1 MKKIIVVL
9 LVLSVAFV
17 AMSSV
22 SAASDFGLD
31 INHGGRHHNIPTI
44 EPFDPTVHWNPR
56 PVFPVIGPE
65 PFVPLGPLPDPE
77 VLQ

>member
-1 MKKIIVVL
+1 MKKIIVAL

-31 INHGGRHHNIPTI
+31 INHGGRHSYIPRF
-44 EPFDPTVHWNPR
+44 EPFDPTVPLIPHPA
-56 PVFPVIGPE
+56 VPVIGPE
-65 PFVPLGPLPDPE
+65 PFGPSYTYSDPE

>member
-17 AMSSV
+17 AMNSV

-31 INHGGRHHNIPTI
+31 INHGGRHSYIPRF
-44 EPFDPTVHWNPR
+44 EPFDPTVPLIPHPA
-56 PVFPVIGPE
+56 VPVIGPE
-65 PFVPLGPLPDPE
+65 PFESSGSLPDSE
-77 VLQ
+77 ILQ

>member
-44 EPFDPTVHWNPR
+44 VPFDPTVPR
-56 PVFPVIGPE
+56 PAVPVIGPE
-65 PFVPLGPLPDPE
+65 PFEPFRPLPDPE

>member
-31 INHGGRHHNIPTI
+31 INHDGRHHNIPTV
-44 EPFDPTVHWNPR
+44 EPFNPIVPFSPR
-56 PVFPVIGPE
+56 PVFPIIGPE
-65 PFVPLGPLPDPE
+65 PFVPSGPFPDPE